1 MGGVHWLS
9 TQVGQMTMLLRIE
22 NYFQAHDLL
31 SKTITEISM
40 KCELEDPFL
49 SAQRCLFKD
58 VIVMWIY
65 HFVD

>member
-1 MGGVHWLS
+1 MGGVHRLS

-40 KCELEDPFL
+40 KYELEDPFL